1 MGFENTSKARPLALS
16 PYQMSA
22 KRRRKTAAKPVD
34 TTPCT
39 HPQMFGR
46 ICGKCGA
53 VVKVIKAAVRPRRTR
68 LWHTHHNRQHGT
80 FLPS

>member
-1 MGFENTSKARPLALS
+1 MGFSLSEFCDPLFPLLLK
-16 PYQMSA
+16 MSA

-53 VVKVIKAAVRPRRTR
+53 VVKVIKAAVRPRWTR